1 MRFLHTSDWQLGLR
15 RYFLDGEAQ
24 ARYTGER
31 FDAVA
36 RLGELARA
44 EGCEFVVAAGDLFES
59 NQVDRRTV
67 LRALDA
73 MAAVPVPL
81 FLLPGN
87 HDPLDAASVY
97 RSPDFTAGLPAS
109 VRVLEGFEPVEV
121 RPGVEVAGAPWPTRH
136 PRGNLVAEAA
146 AALPPL
152 AGGVR
157 VLVAHGRVDAGAP
170 DPDEPALIR
179 LDAAERAL
187 AEGRFHYLALGD
199 RHSATRIAD
208 RVWYAGTPEA
218 TSFDEERPG
227 RALVVDLEPGS
238 DATGAGSCR
247 VEERRVG
254 AWRFL
259 AEERRLGGEDD
270 VLDLEGWLEALD
282 DKLRTVLRL
291 SLVGQLPL
299 HARVRLDE
307 VLERA
312 GERFAGLEVWAAG
325 SDLVVVP
332 DALDRDELGLGGYA
346 RAAVERLLAESRG
359 DPRDA
364 ETAAARDALALA
376 YRLARARPERGRPE
390 PGRPEPGRPEP
401 GRPEPGRPPRG
412 SA

>member
-24 ARYTGER
+24 ARYAGGR
-31 FDAVA
+31 FDAVV

-97 RSPDFTAGLPAS
+97 RSADFTAGLPDG
-109 VRVLEGFEPVEV
+109 VRVVTGFDPVEV

-136 PRGNLVAEAA
+136 PRGDLVAEAA

-157 VLVAHGRVDAGAP
+157 VLIAHGRVDAGAP

-179 LDAAERAL
+179 LEAVERAL

-199 RHSATRIAD
+199 RHSATRIAE
-208 RVWYAGTPEA
+208 RVWYSGTPEA

-238 DATGAGSCR
+238 GSAAAGSSAAGSCR

-259 AEERRLGGEDD
+259 AEQRRLGGGDD
-270 VLDLEGWLEALD
+270 VLDLEGWLESLD
-282 DKLRTVLRL
+282 DKTRTVLRL

-312 GERFAGLEVWAAG
+312 GERFAGLELWEAG

-346 RAAVERLLAESRG
+346 RAAVERLLSESQG
-359 DPRDA
+359 DPHDP

-376 YRLARARPERGRPE
+376 YRLARAGPERGHPAR
-390 PGRPEPGRPEP
+390 GRPV
-401 GRPEPGRPPRG
+401 RG

>member
-1 MRFLHTSDWQLGLR
+1 MRFLHTSDWQLGMR

-36 RLGELARA
+36 RLGALARE

-73 MAAVPVPL
+73 MAAVGVPL

-97 RSPDFTAGLPAS
+97 RSDDFTERLPPG
-109 VRVLEGFEPVEV
+109 VRVLDGFEPVEV
-121 RPGVEVAGAPWPTRH
+121 RPGVEVAGAPWTTRR
-136 PRGNLVAEAA
+136 PRGDLVAEAA

-157 VLVAHGRVDAGAP
+157 VLVAHGRIDAGAP

-179 LDAAERAL
+179 FEGVEQAL

-199 RHSATRIAD
+199 RHSATRVAD
-208 RVWYAGTPEA
+208 RAWYSGTPEA

-227 RALVVDLEPGS
+227 RVLVVDLEPGS
-238 DATGAGSCR
+238 GSGGSGGEGSCR
-247 VEERRVG
+247 VEERRLG
-254 AWRFL
+254 LWRFL
-259 AEERRLGGEDD
+259 AEERRLGGDDD
-270 VLDLEGWLEALD
+270 VAELEAWLEGLEE
-282 DKLRTVLRL
+282 KPRTVLRL

-307 VLERA
+307 LLERA
-312 GERFAGLEVWAAG
+312 GERFAGVELWQPG
-325 SDLVVVP
+325 SDLVLAP
-332 DALDRDELGLGGYA
+332 DDLDLDRLGLGGYA
-346 RAAVERLLAESRG
+346 REALERLLADAGG
-359 DPRDA
+359 DPADPDV
-364 ETAAARDALALA
+364 AAARDALPLA
-376 YRLARARPERGRPE
+376 YRLAGGEAEERPAADRPT
-390 PGRPEPGRPEP
+390 G
-401 GRPEPGRPPRG
+401 G